1 MVLKGKPL
9 SIQCPGMGLGKD
21 FVRVAAVAIM
31 PCRYE
36 VVHCA
41 TPFSSL
47 QKGSFFAAAA
57 AEVYNKNPLNVYFSF
72 VSCKNV

>member
-1 MVLKGKPL
+1 MQNNTLTIMVLKGKPL

-47 QKGSFFAAAA
+47 QKGSFFFAAAT
-57 AEVYNKNPLNVYFSF
+57 EVYNKIL
-72 VSCKNV
+72 

>member
-1 MVLKGKPL
+1 MQNNTLTIMVLKGKPL
-9 SIQCPGMGLGKD
+9 SIQCPGMGLAKD

-47 QKGSFFAAAA
+47 QKVSFYFAA
-57 AEVYNKNPLNVYFSF
+57 AEVYNKNL
-72 VSCKNV
+72 